1 MTWAVLVINIKG
13 GTGKSTVAQ
22 KLTERLR
29 DDGYSVGA
37 FDADIDSANL
47 STRMGVDKKVTF
59 SGDHTV
65 EPVEHDGIKLY
76 SMENAFDDASFSQN
90 GQFMG
95 EVVENM
101 VNHSDWGDIDYMV
114 VDCPPGSSD
123 IFEELVRSLR
133 ANILGAVSV
142 GIPDAVEDTSR
153 LVKVCN
159 HNWIPI
165 LGFIENMSGIYCHG
179 GKIQCNNKGEK
190 FAREKHDIFPFGR
203 GDIATFSENIGGNYL
218 GDIPLCVDDTP
229 IDEVAHS
236 TFDNLIESIEN
247 ASAEGGPE
255 MPEDNIGDRGFISN
269 MWGTVKAAKDRINS
283 ELDVQKLQDNFGVEG
298 RDPLVVKIE
307 LTDASGLADIISEV
321 VVTVSGGDV
330 KFVRPG
336 KAARKGINV
345 EGGIRM
351 TSQVLYDSM
360 RNEKTVMRSVTGEII
375 TVPYSIIDAVKM
387 GDAEIWGDRTI
398 NRLAVLDKIL
408 SEVVPMDQLA
418 GITEQK

>member
-29 DDGYSVGA
+29 DEGYSVGA

-47 STRMGVDKKVTF
+47 SSRMGVHEKVTF

-65 EPVEHDGIKLY
+65 KPVEHNGIKLY
-76 SMENAFDDASFSQN
+76 SMENAFEDASFSQN
-90 GQFMG
+90 GQFMR

-123 IFEELVRSLR
+123 VFEELVRSLR

-142 GIPDAVEDTSR
+142 GIPDAVEDTAR

-159 HNWIPI
+159 HNWVPI
-165 LGFIENMSGIYCHG
+165 LGFVENMSGVYCHSEPVECNVG
-179 GKIQCNNKGEK
+179 GGNFGGSHKI
-190 FAREKHDIFPFGR
+190 IPFGE
-203 GDIATFSENIGGNYL
+203 GDIEKYAEEIGGEFI
-218 GDIPLCVDDTP
+218 GKIPLCVEDTP
-229 IDEVAHS
+229 IDEAAPETFSNLVS
-236 TFDNLIESIEN
+236 TIEQA
-247 ASAEGGPE
+247 ASRGNPK
-255 MPEDNIGDRGFISN
+255 MPEDNIGDSSFIKN
-269 MWGTVKAAKDRINS
+269 LWGTVKAAKDRINS
-283 ELDVQKLQDNFGVEG
+283 QLDVQALQDNFGVEG

-307 LTDASGLADIISEV
+307 LTDATGLANIISEV
-321 VVTVSGGDV
+321 VVTVSGGDI
-330 KFVRPG
+330 KFIRPG
-336 KAARKGINV
+336 KARSKGIEV

-351 TSQVLYDSM
+351 TSQVLYDAM
-360 RNEKTVMRSVTGEII
+360 RNEKTVMRSVNGEVISI
-375 TVPYSIIDAVKM
+375 PYSIIDAVKM

-408 SEVVPMDQLA
+408 SEVVEMEELA
-418 GITEQK
+418 KVAE